1 MKQEINRHDVL
12 EKITPLIEN
21 TAMRFGYIP
30 IEIEFVK
37 ENHRWFLRIYLYSK
51 DKEVTL
57 DDCEN
62 VTRSLSDFLDEL
74 IPVKYYLEVSS
85 PGLERKFKSD
95 KEFTY
100 FNGRRISLKLKTPL
114 EGEEEKIFKGEI
126 LDFNE
131 TDGLKFFRFEPS
143 SPLTFSTVTSTL
155 PLSLKRFV
163 TVVPLAAGVSS
174 RSNSSITCLNNMVNC
189 LLRYKMIYGIF
200 AHYIQFIAKCDMGQ

>member
-1 MKQEINRHDVL
+1 MVKADVNRHEIL

-37 ENHRWFLRIYLYSK
+37 ENHRWYLRIFLYSK
-51 DKEVTL
+51 EKDVTL

-95 KEFTY
+95 KEFVI
-100 FNGRRISLKLKTPL
+100 FKGRRISIKLKEPI
-114 EGEEEKIFKGEI
+114 EGESEKIFKGEI
-126 LDFNE
+126 LDFDENE
-131 TDGLKFFRFEPS
+131 GLKFFRFDDGQE
-143 SPLTFSTVTSTL
+143 
-155 PLSLKRFV
+155 
-163 TVVPLAAGVSS
+163 
-174 RSNSSITCLNNMVNC
+174 
-189 LLRYKMIYGIF
+189 LLIPRAKIQS
-200 AHYIQFIAKCDMGQ
+200 AKLYID